1 MINLKKHDNV
11 ADAVKD
17 ILQQEALKGNQGA
30 IDANHNGEVDRED
43 FKILRAKKKK
53 VEEEIDMDDRTKD
66 TLVGREKTKQKDDVG
81 PNSNAKVSKFKLKSE
96 EAEQIDEKNVPT
108 SPEKWAKA
116 KAAAKSKFSV
126 YPSAYANGWASK
138 KYKSMGGSWHTEEVE
153 QIDELSINT
162 LTRVKHAATSAASDA
177 SREGDE
183 GKATKRYDLAG
194 KASNK
199 IETKNRALGLKPSG
213 QHAFEEVEQIHELS
227 KDTLGSYLDK
237 KKSEYMKGKTQ
248 SGSKENAKDIQN
260 MGKAHDKMK
269 KEETQFNDHEKGA
282 AQRLRDMRKNEKEAE
297 KMDKQYQA
305 MRNNKQKQGAV
316 QRLNDMGKN
325 EKEAEKMDKQYQAM
339 RNKKT
344 LKQMKERLEEPILD
358 ELIYEV
364 MSKDAS
370 AGDWIHD
377 FVHSDNPKF
386 AGKSN
391 AKRKEMALAAYYS
404 KKNEEAVNEG
414 LKDMAKK
421 TFKALTGGSDKDHL
435 DRLKKDIY
443 GGSEVKYAAKTLVK
457 HAKDPLGLKKEELEQ
472 AESES
477 LIENFEMINEVS
489 LGAKIKAY
497 ASHSSDAFEHGD
509 MGNDE
514 ESEHHN
520 ARAEKIHAHILK
532 HHGVEAANHAEKAAN
547 SAIFGNGKHKSIDSL
562 SGGLRGQHSKSM
574 TKSGKIP
581 KNTQS
586 AMKNSVKGSY
596 GKRIVGPKGHLPEEF
611 VEEGWDDMVKAA
623 QEKVK
628 SGPKP
633 SGGSG
638 KKEGSRY
645 GGSKQKE
652 KPEQEV
658 KEAKD
663 PNMDAGVGS
672 QPNFVTDSA
681 KPMQHAQSLAKKSLA
696 KMRSDMMAKKSK

>member
-1 MINLKKHDNV
+1 MINLKKQDNV
-11 ADAVKD
+11 ADAVNE

-30 IDANHNGEVDRED
+30 IDANHNGEVDSQD

-53 VEEEIDMDDRTKD
+53 VEEELKGNQGEIDANNNGKVDREDFKILRDKKKVKEEIDMDDRTKD

-108 SPEKWAKA
+108 SPEKWAQA
-116 KAAAKSKFSV
+116 KAAAKSKFAV

-138 KYKSMGGSWHTEEVE
+138 KYKSMGGGWKATSEEVE
-153 QIDELSINT
+153 QID
-162 LTRVKHAATSAASDA
+162 
-177 SREGDE
+177 
-183 GKATKRYDLAG
+183 
-194 KASNK
+194 
-199 IETKNRALGLKPSG
+199 
-213 QHAFEEVEQIHELS
+213 ELS

-260 MGKAHDKMK
+260 MGKAHDKM
-269 KEETQFNDHEKGA
+269 
-282 AQRLRDMRKNEKEAE
+282 
-297 KMDKQYQA
+297 
-305 MRNNKQKQGAV
+305 
-316 QRLNDMGKN
+316 
-325 EKEAEKMDKQYQAM
+325 
-339 RNKKT
+339 T
-344 LKQMKERLEEPILD
+344 LKKMKESFEEPVLD
-358 ELIYEV
+358 ELINEV

-386 AGKSN
+386 AGKSK

-435 DRLKKDIY
+435 DRLKKDMY

-457 HAKDPLGLKKEELEQ
+457 HAKDPLGLKKEETE
-472 AESES
+472 
-477 LIENFEMINEVS
+477 
-489 LGAKIKAY
+489 
-497 ASHSSDAFEHGD
+497 
-509 MGNDE
+509 
-514 ESEHHN
+514 
-520 ARAEKIHAHILK
+520 
-532 HHGVEAANHAEKAAN
+532 
-547 SAIFGNGKHKSIDSL
+547 
-562 SGGLRGQHSKSM
+562 
-574 TKSGKIP
+574 T
-581 KNTQS
+581 
-586 AMKNSVKGSY
+586 
-596 GKRIVGPKGHLPEEF
+596 

>member
-1 MINLKKHDNV
+1 MINLKKQDNV
-11 ADAVKD
+11 ADAVNE
-17 ILQQEALKGNQGA
+17 ILHQEALKGNQGE
-30 IDANHNGEVDRED
+30 IDANHNGKIDGED
-43 FKILRAKKKK
+43 FKLLRAKKKMK
-53 VEEEIDMDDRTKD
+53 EEIDMNDRTKD

-96 EAEQIDEKNVPT
+96 EAEQIDEKNVPS

-153 QIDELSINT
+153 SLEEKNWIASAI
-162 LTRVKHAATSAASDA
+162 KHPGAMTAAAKRAGESTSEYEQKHKHDS
-177 SREGDE
+177 
-183 GKATKRYDLAG
+183 GKAGKRARLA
-194 KASNK
+194 
-199 IETKNRALGLKPSG
+199 L
-213 QHAFEEVEQIHELS
+213 
-227 KDTLGSYLDK
+227 
-237 KKSEYMKGKTQ
+237 
-248 SGSKENAKDIQN
+248 
-260 MGKAHDKMK
+260 
-269 KEETQFNDHEKGA
+269 
-282 AQRLRDMRKNEKEAE
+282 
-297 KMDKQYQA
+297 
-305 MRNNKQKQGAV
+305 
-316 QRLNDMGKN
+316 
-325 EKEAEKMDKQYQAM
+325 
-339 RNKKT
+339 T
-344 LKQMKERLEEPILD
+344 LKHMKEKFEEPILD
-358 ELIYEV
+358 ELINEV

-370 AGDWIHD
+370 AGDYIHD
-377 FVHSDNPKF
+377 FIHSDNPKF
-386 AGKSN
+386 AGKSK

-414 LKDMAKK
+414 LKDLAKK
-421 TFKALTGGSDKDHL
+421 SFKALTGGSDKDHL
-435 DRLKKDIY
+435 DRLKKDMY

-457 HAKDPLGLKKEELEQ
+457 HAKDPLGLKKEEVEQ
-472 AESES
+472 AEAES

-547 SAIFGNGKHKSIDSL
+547 SAIFGNGKHKSVDSL
-562 SGGLRGQHSKSM
+562 SGGLRGQHSKFM

-611 VEEGWDDMVKAA
+611 VEEGWDDMVKDAK
-623 QEKVK
+623 EKVK
-628 SGPKP
+628 SGPQP
-633 SGGSG
+633 NGGSG
-638 KKEGSRY
+638 KKQGSAY
-645 GGSKQKE
+645 GGSKQKD

-658 KEAKD
+658 KEGKD
-663 PNMDAGVGS
+663 PMMDAGVGS

-681 KPMQHAQSLAKKSLA
+681 KPMQHAQAIAKKSLA
-696 KMRSDMMAKKSK
+696 KMRSDMMGKSGK

>member
-17 ILQQEALKGNQGA
+17 ILQQEALKGNQDK
-30 IDANHNGEVDRED
+30 IDANHNGKIDAQD

-53 VEEEIDMDDRTKD
+53 VEEEDTKVMHVHHKGEKIGETGIDSEASPGNGKWFAKHYKSKMDSVGHDSRKEAEAEVRYAHGIKEEAERTEDSLDGKPKAKK
-66 TLVGREKTKQKDDVG
+66 GDDIG
-81 PNSNAKVSKFKLKSE
+81 PGADGKSSKVKLKSE
-96 EAEQIDEKNVPT
+96 EAEQIDELSKDAESLEEKNWIAGAIKKPGAET
-108 SPEKWAKA
+108 
-116 KAAAKSKFSV
+116 AAAKKAGMSV
-126 YPSAYANGWASK
+126 QAYA
-138 KYKSMGGSWHTEEVE
+138 E
-153 QIDELSINT
+153 
-162 LTRVKHAATSAASDA
+162 KHKHDS
-177 SREGDE
+177 
-183 GKATKRYDLAG
+183 GKAGKRARLA
-194 KASNK
+194 
-199 IETKNRALGLKPSG
+199 L
-213 QHAFEEVEQIHELS
+213 
-227 KDTLGSYLDK
+227 
-237 KKSEYMKGKTQ
+237 
-248 SGSKENAKDIQN
+248 
-260 MGKAHDKMK
+260 
-269 KEETQFNDHEKGA
+269 
-282 AQRLRDMRKNEKEAE
+282 
-297 KMDKQYQA
+297 
-305 MRNNKQKQGAV
+305 
-316 QRLNDMGKN
+316 
-325 EKEAEKMDKQYQAM
+325 
-339 RNKKT
+339 T
-344 LKQMKERLEEPILD
+344 LKHMKEKFEEPILD
-358 ELIYEV
+358 ELINEV

-386 AGKSN
+386 AGKSK

-435 DRLKKDIY
+435 DRLKKDMY

-457 HAKDPLGLKKEELEQ
+457 HAKDPLGLKKEEVEQ
-472 AESES
+472 AEAES
-477 LIENFEMINEVS
+477 LIENFEMISEVS

-532 HHGVEAANHAEKAAN
+532 HHGVEAANHAEKAAT

-562 SGGLRGQHSKSM
+562 SGGLRGQHSKSV

-596 GKRIVGPKGHLPEEF
+596 GKRIVGPKGHLPEE
-611 VEEGWDDMVKAA
+611 VEEVEENWDDMVKAA

-645 GGSKQKE
+645 GGSKQKD
-652 KPEQEV
+652 KPEQEDV
-658 KEAKD
+658 KEAKN
-663 PNMDAGVGS
+663 PMMDAGVGAE
-672 QPNFVTDSA
+672 PNFSTDAA
-681 KPMQHAQSLAKKSLA
+681 KPMKVAQTMAKKSLA
-696 KMRSDMMAKKSK
+696 KMRSDMMGKSGK

>member
-1 MINLKKHDNV
+1 MIDLKKQDNV
-11 ADAVKD
+11 ADAVNE
-17 ILQQEALKGNQGA
+17 ILQQEALKGNQHK
-30 IDANHNGEVDRED
+30 IDANHNNEVDAED
-43 FKILRAKKKK
+43 FKILRGKKK
-53 VEEEIDMDDRTKD
+53 VK
-66 TLVGREKTKQKDDVG
+66 
-81 PNSNAKVSKFKLKSE
+81 
-96 EAEQIDEKNVPT
+96 
-108 SPEKWAKA
+108 
-116 KAAAKSKFSV
+116 
-126 YPSAYANGWASK
+126 
-138 KYKSMGGSWHTEEVE
+138 EEVE

-162 LTRVKHAATSAASDA
+162 LTRVKGAATSAASDA

-199 IETKNRALGLKPSG
+199 IETKNRAAGLKPSG
-213 QHAFEEVEQIHELS
+213 QHAFEEVEQIDIEEGAKETAQKALNLADKLRKKDPEKSKMYRNLGIKASQRSNNPTGVKSGQPHGSGNKALRKQGIEPVPSSISSSKMRGYFEEVEQIDELS

-260 MGKAHDKMK
+260 MGKAHDK
-269 KEETQFNDHEKGA
+269 
-282 AQRLRDMRKNEKEAE
+282 
-297 KMDKQYQA
+297 
-305 MRNNKQKQGAV
+305 
-316 QRLNDMGKN
+316 
-325 EKEAEKMDKQYQAM
+325 
-339 RNKKT
+339 KT
-344 LKQMKERLEEPILD
+344 LKQMKERMEEPILD

-364 MSKDAS
+364 MSQDAS
-370 AGDWIHD
+370 AGDYIHD
-377 FVHSDNPKF
+377 FIHSDNPKF
-386 AGKSN
+386 AGKSD

-404 KKNEEAVNEG
+404 KKNEENVNEG

-435 DRLKKDIY
+435 DRLKKDMY

-457 HAKDPLGLKKEELEQ
+457 HAKDPLGLKKEEAEQ
-472 AESES
+472 IDELSKDTLTS
-477 LIENFEMINEVS
+477 YRVNSIGRSSSFEKRGYEAAKKDG
-489 LGAKIKAY
+489 GA
-497 ASHSSDAFEHGD
+497 
-509 MGNDE
+509 GNDKADKLFNKADSVAAARKRAQEKMRKE
-514 ESEHHN
+514 EVVTE
-520 ARAEKIHAHILK
+520 AKGIPVAHGYTMHQK
-532 HHGVEAANHAEKAAN
+532 H
-547 SAIFGNGKHKSIDSL
+547 
-562 SGGLRGQHSKSM
+562 
-574 TKSGKIP
+574 SGKYRVHSPSGEHVGDVEKEGNMWRYHGSSNPNWPGNESHKDYQTDKVEDKHEAGDIVAHLHH
-581 KNTQS
+581 S
-586 AMKNSVKGSY
+586 GMKNES
-596 GKRIVGPKGHLPEEF
+596 IQ
-611 VEEGWDDMVKAA
+611 EGWDDMVKAA

-652 KPEQEV
+652 KPEQDV
-658 KEAKD
+658 KEATDTVEKDSKTGKVKSWMHTGDWKKSTNKDAHGKVTHASDVARRKTEKMSEAKD

>member
-1 MINLKKHDNV
+1 MINLKKHDIV
-11 ADAVKD
+11 ADTVLE
-17 ILQQEALKGNQGA
+17 ILQQEALKGNQHK
-30 IDANHNGEVDRED
+30 IDKNKNNKIDPEDFRLLRKEDNVDEALKGNQHLIDKNKNNKVDPED
-43 FKILRAKKKK
+43 FKILRGEKK
-53 VEEEIDMDDRTKD
+53 VKEEIDMDDRTKD

-96 EAEQIDEKNVPT
+96 EAEQIDE
-108 SPEKWAKA
+108 
-116 KAAAKSKFSV
+116 
-126 YPSAYANGWASK
+126 
-138 KYKSMGGSWHTEEVE
+138 
-153 QIDELSINT
+153 LSINT
-162 LTRVKHAATSAASDA
+162 LTRVKHAATSGASDA

-213 QHAFEEVEQIHELS
+213 QHAFEEVEQIDELS
-227 KDTLGSYLDK
+227 KSTLGSYLDK

-260 MGKAHDKMK
+260 MGKAHDKM
-269 KEETQFNDHEKGA
+269 
-282 AQRLRDMRKNEKEAE
+282 
-297 KMDKQYQA
+297 
-305 MRNNKQKQGAV
+305 
-316 QRLNDMGKN
+316 
-325 EKEAEKMDKQYQAM
+325 
-339 RNKKT
+339 T
-344 LKQMKERLEEPILD
+344 LKQMKESFEEPVLD
-358 ELIYEV
+358 ELINEV

-377 FVHSDNPKF
+377 FIHSDNPKF
-386 AGKSN
+386 AGKSK

-435 DRLKKDIY
+435 DRLKKDMY

-457 HAKDPLGLKKEELEQ
+457 HAKDPLGLKKEE
-472 AESES
+472 
-477 LIENFEMINEVS
+477 V
-489 LGAKIKAY
+489 
-497 ASHSSDAFEHGD
+497 
-509 MGNDE
+509 
-514 ESEHHN
+514 
-520 ARAEKIHAHILK
+520 
-532 HHGVEAANHAEKAAN
+532 
-547 SAIFGNGKHKSIDSL
+547 
-562 SGGLRGQHSKSM
+562 
-574 TKSGKIP
+574 
-581 KNTQS
+581 
-586 AMKNSVKGSY
+586 
-596 GKRIVGPKGHLPEEF
+596 

-652 KPEQEV
+652 KPEQEDV
-658 KEAKD
+658 KEAKN
-663 PNMDAGVGS
+663 PMMDAGVGAE
-672 QPNFVTDSA
+672 PNFSTDAA
-681 KPMQHAQSLAKKSLA
+681 KPMKVAQTMAKKSLA
-696 KMRSDMMAKKSK
+696 KMRSDMMGKSGK

>member
-11 ADAVKD
+11 ADAVNE
-17 ILQQEALKGNQGA
+17 ILQQEALKGNQNK
-30 IDANHNGEVDRED
+30 IDANHNGKIDGED
-43 FKILRAKKKK
+43 FKILRGKKKVEEELKGNQKKIDKNHNGKIDGQDFKILRGEKK

-108 SPEKWAKA
+108 SPEKWAQA
-116 KAAAKSKFSV
+116 KSAAKSKFAV

-138 KYKSMGGSWHTEEVE
+138 KYKSMGGGWKATSEEVE
-153 QIDELSINT
+153 QID
-162 LTRVKHAATSAASDA
+162 
-177 SREGDE
+177 
-183 GKATKRYDLAG
+183 
-194 KASNK
+194 
-199 IETKNRALGLKPSG
+199 
-213 QHAFEEVEQIHELS
+213 ELS

-260 MGKAHDKMK
+260 MGKAHDKMN
-269 KEETQFNDHEKGA
+269 KEEVESLEEKNWIAGA
-282 AQRLRDMRKNEKEAE
+282 IKKPGAETAAAKKAGMSVQAYAE
-297 KMDKQYQA
+297 KHKHDSGKA
-305 MRNNKQKQGAV
+305 GKRA
-316 QRLNDMGKN
+316 RL
-325 EKEAEKMDKQYQAM
+325 AI
-339 RNKKT
+339 T
-344 LKQMKERLEEPILD
+344 LKHMKEKFEEPILD
-358 ELIYEV
+358 ELINEV
-364 MSKDAS
+364 MAKDAS

-386 AGKSN
+386 AGKSK

-435 DRLKKDIY
+435 DRLKKDMY

-457 HAKDPLGLKKEELEQ
+457 HAKDPLGLKKEEVEQ
-472 AESES
+472 AEAES
-477 LIENFEMINEVS
+477 LIENFEMISEVS

-532 HHGVEAANHAEKAAN
+532 HHGVEAANHAEKAAT

-562 SGGLRGQHSKSM
+562 SGGLRGQHSKSV

-596 GKRIVGPKGHLPEEF
+596 GKRIVGPKGHLPEE
-611 VEEGWDDMVKAA
+611 VEEVEENWDDMVKAA

-645 GGSKQKE
+645 GGSKQKD
-652 KPEQEV
+652 KPEQEDV
-658 KEAKD
+658 KEAKN
-663 PNMDAGVGS
+663 PMMDAGVGAE
-672 QPNFVTDSA
+672 PNFSTDAA
-681 KPMQHAQSLAKKSLA
+681 KPMKVAQTMAKKSLA
-696 KMRSDMMAKKSK
+696 KMRSDMMGKSGK